1 MSKVTVRK
9 SIINGKIL
17 CPPSKSYSHR
27 AIVIATLSNR
37 PIHLENVL
45 LSRDTV
51 ATARCCNMLG
61 KNITILSNN
70 EKLTSIADYA
80 ISNGVGSLLMSGIGA
95 RDGYATPDN
104 FLNADNSGTTIRL
117 LTSVSSFVKNGFTI
131 LTGDNSL
138 RKRPMKDLIRSLNQL
153 GVECYSS
160 KSDYSPP
167 LIVKGGGMLGGET
180 KISGKV
186 SSQFI
191 SSLLLSSIY
200 AKTKVTVKVL
210 GNQVSKPYISSTI
223 SIMKKFGVDI
233 TNEIHGIKEDDSF
246 SQHGLFSNNN
256 QNNDFIRSDVKN
268 ESITESYYIPNGVD
282 YLPVSS
288 FKIPGDFSTA
298 SLLLSSAILTEG
310 ELDISG
316 LDFTLPQGDTNIID
330 ILKIMGA
337 NIKDNKSTGTIKITG
352 TSNLEGGTFNLS
364 DTPDLLPVV
373 AILSLKCNS
382 PVRITGITHAR
393 YKESDRVAIIA
404 SQLPKFGAIVEE
416 SRDSLF
422 ITPPKKIKNATI
434 DSFDDHRLFMAFFIA
449 SMASDESTIE
459 GSESVDVS
467 YPKFLNDMKNLGATI
482 N

>member
-1 MSKVTVRK
+1 MSKVTVKK

-27 AIVIATLSNR
+27 AIVISTLSSQ
-37 PIHLENVL
+37 PTHLENVL
-45 LSRDTV
+45 FSRDTI
-51 ATARCCNMLG
+51 ATARCCKLLG

-70 EKLTSIADYA
+70 EKRTSNKDHA
-80 ISNGVGSLLMSGIGA
+80 ISNGVGNLQMSGTGA
-95 RDGYATPDN
+95 RAGYATPDDV
-104 FLNADNSGTTIRL
+104 LNADNSGTTIRL
-117 LTSVSSFVKNGFTI
+117 LTSTCSLVKNGFTI

-138 RKRPMKDLIRSLNQL
+138 RKRPMKDLIQSLNQL

-160 KSDYSPP
+160 KSNYSPP
-167 LIVKGGGMLGGET
+167 LIVKGGGIKGGET

-200 AKTKVTVKVL
+200 AQSKVTVKVL
-210 GNQVSKPYISSTI
+210 GNQVSKPYIFSTI

-233 TNEIHGIKEDDSF
+233 TNEIHDIKEENSL
-246 SQHGLFSNNN
+246 SQNGLIPDNN
-256 QNNDFIRSDVKN
+256 QNNNDIRSDIKS
-268 ESITESYYIPNGVD
+268 ESITESYHIPNETD
-282 YLPVSS
+282 YSPVNS

-298 SLLLSSAILTEG
+298 ALLLSSAILTEG

-316 LDFTLPQGDTNIID
+316 LDFTLPQGDANIID
-330 ILKIMGA
+330 ILKTMGA
-337 NIKDNKSTGTIKITG
+337 DIKDNESNGTIKITG

-364 DTPDLLPVV
+364 DTPDLLPVI
-373 AILSLKCNS
+373 AILSLKCNG
-382 PVRITGITHAR
+382 PMRITGISHAR

-404 SQLPKFGAIVEE
+404 SQLAKFGATVEE
-416 SRDSLF
+416 SIDSLF
-422 ITPPKKIKNATI
+422 INPPKKIRNATI

-449 SMASDESTIE
+449 SMASDESAIE

-467 YPKFLNDMKNLGATI
+467 YPKFLNDMKNLGAII

>member
-1 MSKVTVRK
+1 MSKVTVKK

-37 PIHLENVL
+37 PTHLENVL

-61 KNITILSNN
+61 KNISILSNN
-70 EKLTSIADYA
+70 EKLTSITDYA
-80 ISNGVGSLLMSGIGA
+80 ISNGIGSLLMSGIGA
-95 RDGYATPDN
+95 RDGYDTPDD

-138 RKRPMKDLIRSLNQL
+138 RKRPMKDLIDSLNQL

-167 LIVKGGGMLGGET
+167 LIVKGGGILGGET
-180 KISGKV
+180 NISGKV

-200 AKTKVTVKVL
+200 AKTKVTVRVL

-233 TNEIHGIKEDDSF
+233 TNEIHGYKSNLIILYSR
-246 SQHGLFSNNN
+246 HGLISNNN
-256 QNNDFIRSDVKN
+256 QNNDFIQSDVKS
-268 ESITESYYIPNGVD
+268 ESITESYYIPNEVD
-282 YLPVSS
+282 YLPVRS

-330 ILKIMGA
+330 ILKIMGVILKI
-337 NIKDNKSTGTIKITG
+337 IK
-352 TSNLEGGTFNLS
+352 
-364 DTPDLLPVV
+364 
-373 AILSLKCNS
+373 A
-382 PVRITGITHAR
+382 
-393 YKESDRVAIIA
+393 
-404 SQLPKFGAIVEE
+404 VE
-416 SRDSLF
+416 L
-422 ITPPKKIKNATI
+422 
-434 DSFDDHRLFMAFFIA
+434 
-449 SMASDESTIE
+449 
-459 GSESVDVS
+459 
-467 YPKFLNDMKNLGATI
+467 
-482 N
+482 